1 MPENV
6 EIARQVIEAFRAG
19 LAQGDPGA
27 VFDCGFVAAN
37 AEWVPAMDAAG
48 FEAVYRGRE
57 GFVELMR
64 MWTETFEWTID
75 LEEVLDLGDDRV
87 VAFAHQRATG
97 KASGASIGQR
107 MAMRFELENGQVI
120 RVRNFL
126 NRDEALEVA

>member
-6 EIARQVIEAFRAG
+6 EIARQVFEAFRAG
-19 LAQGDPGA
+19 LARGDPGA
-27 VFDCGFVAAN
+27 VFDCGFVAAD
-37 AEWVPAMDAAG
+37 AEWVPAMDVAG
-48 FEAVYRGRE
+48 FQPVYRGRE

-64 MWTETFEWTID
+64 AWTEAFEWSID
-75 LEEVLDLGDDRV
+75 LEDLLDLGDDRV

-97 KASGASIGQR
+97 KASGASIER
-107 MAMRFELENGQVI
+107 DMAMRFELENGQVI